1 MEETF
6 FPFEQL
12 DIYGLALDFAS
23 EVYSLSAQFPDHE
36 RFGLTNQT
44 RRAAVSV
51 SLNIAEG
58 RGRGTDKELVRYLM
72 MSRGSLFEVLSASQI
87 AHRLGYLDDETLMTI
102 RAQAKTLSAKIMT
115 LSKKLNPKP

>member
-1 MEETF
+1 
-6 FPFEQL
+6 
-12 DIYGLALDFAS
+12 
-23 EVYSLSAQFPDHE
+23 
-36 RFGLTNQT
+36 
-44 RRAAVSV
+44 
-51 SLNIAEG
+51 
-58 RGRGTDKELVRYLM
+58 M